1 MGKVIIMR
9 QKLGSIEAGGT
20 KFILAAADEAYRV
33 SAKKRIPTEDPTT
46 TLAGCIAFFKENP
59 VDAIGLGSFGPIG
72 IKPGAADYGHI
83 LATPK
88 PGWAG
93 TDMVGTLKAALH
105 VPVYFTTDVNASV
118 YGEYIAG
125 SAKDVDSA
133 VYFTIGT
140 GIGGGVIQDGHF
152 IGGYSHLEMGHAPV
166 MLHPDDHYKGFCPFH
181 GNRCFEGV
189 AAGPTIEG
197 RTGIPGEKLNRD
209 HPVFDFINYYAA
221 QMAFSAF
228 VNYAPEKIIFG
239 GSVVDDDN
247 IIKVREIFDQL
258 NHNYV
263 QIPDDLIVH
272 SHFADN
278 ASATV
283 GDFALAALLLK

>member
-1 MGKVIIMR
+1 MSK
-9 QKLGSIEAGGT
+9 KLGSIEAGGT
-20 KFILAAADEAYRV
+20 KFILAVADETYKI
-33 SAKKRIPTEDPTT
+33 SAKKRIPTEDPAT

-72 IKPGAADYGHI
+72 IKQGTADYGHI
-83 LATPK
+83 LSTPK

-93 TDMVGTLKAALH
+93 TDMVGTLTAALH

-125 SAKDVDSA
+125 SAKEVDSA

-140 GIGGGVIQDGHF
+140 GIGGGVIQDGKF

-166 MLHPDDHYKGFCPFH
+166 MMHPDDHYEGFCPFH

-189 AAGPTIEG
+189 AAGPTIEA
-197 RTGIPGEKLNRD
+197 RTGIPGEKLERD
-209 HPVFDFINYYAA
+209 NPVFDYIDYYAA
-221 QMAFSAF
+221 QMAFAAY

-239 GSVVDDDN
+239 GSVINDDDMV
-247 IIKVREIFDQL
+247 KVRQYFDKL
-258 NHNYV
+258 NNDYV
-263 QIPDDLIVH
+263 KIPDNLIVH

-283 GDFALAALLLK
+283 GDFALAATLLK

>member
-1 MGKVIIMR
+1 MSK
-9 QKLGSIEAGGT
+9 KLGSIEAGGT
-20 KFILAAADEAYRV
+20 KFILAVADETYKI
-33 SAKKRIPTEDPTT
+33 SAKKRIPTEDPAT

-72 IKPGAADYGHI
+72 IKQGTADYGHI
-83 LATPK
+83 LSTPK

-93 TDMVGTLKAALH
+93 TDMVGTLTAALH

-125 SAKDVDSA
+125 SAKEVDSA

-140 GIGGGVIQDGHF
+140 GIGGGVIQDGKF

-166 MLHPDDHYKGFCPFH
+166 MMHPDDHYEGFCPFH

-189 AAGPTIEG
+189 AAGPTIEA
-197 RTGIPGEKLNRD
+197 RTGIPGEKLERD
-209 HPVFDFINYYAA
+209 NPVFDYIDYYAA
-221 QMAFSAF
+221 QMAFSAY

-239 GSVVDDDN
+239 GSVVNDDDM
-247 IIKVREIFDQL
+247 IKVRQYFDKL
-258 NHNYV
+258 NNDYV
-263 QIPDDLIVH
+263 KIPENLIVH

-283 GDFALAALLLK
+283 GDFALAASLLK

>member
-1 MGKVIIMR
+1 MSKT
-9 QKLGSIEAGGT
+9 LGSIEAGGT
-20 KFILAAADEAYRV
+20 KFILAAADESYKII
-33 SAKKRIPTEDPTT
+33 AKKRIPTEDPKT
-46 TLAGCIAFFKENP
+46 TLAGCIDFFKENP

-72 IKPGAADYGHI
+72 INKGNKDYGHI
-83 LATPK
+83 LSTPK

-93 TDMVGTLKAALH
+93 TDMVGTLTDALH

-125 SAKDVDSA
+125 SAKDVYSA

-140 GIGGGVIQDGHF
+140 GIGGGVIQDGKF

-166 MLHPDDHYKGFCPFH
+166 MMHPDDHYEGFCPFH

-189 AAGPTIEG
+189 AAGPTIEA
-197 RTGIPGEKLNRD
+197 RTGIPGEKLERD
-209 HPVFDFINYYAA
+209 NPVFDYIDYYAA
-221 QMAFSAF
+221 QMAFSAY

-239 GSVVDDDN
+239 GSVVNDDDM
-247 IIKVREIFDQL
+247 IKVRQYFDKL
-258 NHNYV
+258 NNDYV
-263 QIPDDLIVH
+263 NIPENLIVH

-283 GDFALAALLLK
+283 GDFALAASLLK

>member
-1 MGKVIIMR
+1 MSKT
-9 QKLGSIEAGGT
+9 LGSIEAGGT
-20 KFILAAADEAYRV
+20 KFVLAVADETYRV
-33 SAKKRIPTEDPTT
+33 SAKKRIPTTLPDK
-46 TLAGCIAFFKENP
+46 TLAACIAFFKENP

-72 IKPGAADYGHI
+72 IKQGTSDYGHI

-93 TDMVGTLKAALH
+93 TNIVKILTDALN
-105 VPVYFTTDVNASV
+105 VPVFFTTDVNASV

-125 SAKDVDSA
+125 EAKDVDSA

-140 GIGGGVIQDGHF
+140 GIGGGAIQDGKF

-166 MLHPDDHYKGFCPFH
+166 MMHPDDHYEGFCPFH

-197 RTGIPGEKLNRD
+197 RTGQRGETLARD
-209 HPVFDFINYYAA
+209 NQVFDFIDYYAA
-221 QMAFSAF
+221 QMAFNAY
-228 VNYAPEKIIFG
+228 VNLAPAKIIFG
-239 GSVVDDDN
+239 GSVINDGDMPRVQ
-247 IIKVREIFDQL
+247 KYFDEL
-258 NHNYV
+258 NNGYV
-263 QIPDDLIVH
+263 QVPDNLIVH

-283 GDFALAALLLK
+283 GDFALAASLLK